1 MWEGKVGGGVGEVV
15 VGMGG
20 NLAKRMVGRIDW
32 VNAVEEYSGLVASVR
47 LFFLGFELNGA
58 GLF

>member
-1 MWEGKVGGGVGEVV
+1 MGEVV